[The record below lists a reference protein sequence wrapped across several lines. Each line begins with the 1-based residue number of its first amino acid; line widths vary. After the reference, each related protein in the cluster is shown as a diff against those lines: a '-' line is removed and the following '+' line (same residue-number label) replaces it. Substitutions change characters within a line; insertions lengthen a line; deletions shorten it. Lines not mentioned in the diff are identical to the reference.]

1 MPTSRASR
9 VKHAVQHQVQ
19 LPPEPVAPPPPE
31 LTKVVKRKQKVG
43 GPYCGPYGPSPV
55 AHVAYSAG
63 RHMHPERFATTAAS
77 TTASTNGS
85 TDSYRVPMPRKREKA
100 VSVRIIDVSL
110 ETITSLQKV
119 SESIKRL
126 IAANLRLKAIPDE
139 LLASLLYLT
148 KLDLSNNSL
157 TDGSFPESMKK
168 LEHLMEI
175 RLGQNGLT
183 KVPACLK
190 KLKNLARLDM
200 SENQLETISGLDKLR
215 KLQSLVLDSNK
226 LTSVFKDISTLK
238 RLEVLRCS
246 RNSLKEIPRNIRQLK
261 ALVDLDVSDN
271 RISILPTDIFM
282 LPKLDVFNASQNQIA
297 KVPSFNVRPQNK
309 HWVNHIDLSDNRLA
323 QFPGHLLQ
331 MTSKLDLSGNKIKT
345 LPYHSIKKLD
355 VRTSQQLVLDDNPLA
370 YPPAHVC
377 SSGLK
382 NVISFFQES
391 QAEIKVYQGVK
402 VLIVG
407 PYGSGKTSLVQ
418 TLVDQ
423 QPRMSEEIQDTS
435 GGIDTYE
442 VAFDLEEADTLE
454 GRPGKSLELSIWDFC
469 GHPFYMYPHYVFFE
483 QPTITILTFNMA
495 AYKPELFEEQIGC
508 WFDWMIAKTN
518 KIVVILV
525 GTQCDQLSK
534 GQITKVT
541 REVRAKLT
549 EHIERQTE
557 LTKSRIRAIEEREHI
572 SPTLSEQL
580 KAYMKL
586 LQARY
591 TVQTDVICTSA
602 RKYVGLDRLRQA
614 IESLAGDRQLFPNVM
629 RVIPT
634 FWLDVQHYI
643 EDRGNALSIPVL
655 KWEEFVEEVT
665 SRFGMKHLMKAIA
678 QYLHETGQIMWFSN
692 IESLKGL
699 VFIRPS
705 WLFDVFRSIFRHDFE
720 DATFTPDDNLRAAGL
735 SSIKFERL
743 KQEALSDG
751 VIDRD
756 LLRCLLS
763 PLIPADLVTP
773 ATEVMRLLTEGFEL
787 GYSVTKRQRDS
798 VFSLAPDT
806 DSEGKAKLGKILL
819 PWLRRSAEPDDFREL
834 WDETDGNR
842 KLAVYFRFPHYF
854 PPGLFEIIS
863 VRAYKPGHS
872 LRFKHHWGGGFHAVH
887 ATEKVHVV
895 VSYAWVEDN
904 DGRNDRS
911 NGRDDVGKHSDASEF
926 NKDSW
931 EHDRVVKRVRTK
943 KVVVNG
949 KKQLENYDIEDD
961 DFAIQS
967 EEVENPRTNSSE
979 EIHVDP
985 DDVLDGNYTHVGV
998 QKGGET
1004 EVVQPEAEPEV
1015 ESDRRKS
1022 HVMLKYEVRDQSS
1035 DEAELTPAAAMW
1047 TLLLPL
1053 LMEVEEL
1060 LNAYPGIL
1068 VERFTECPL
1077 CRSPAFLGEWLTPK
1091 ETQALPTRP
1100 CEACGQD
1107 VDTAFLVQP
1116 REKKR
1121 VIITRK
1127 TPVPPPSP
1135 PTPPPPSPPPAVV
1148 VDKRVY

>member
-9 VKHAVQHQVQ
+9 VKHQVQHQVQ

-55 AHVAYSAG
+55 AHVAYTEG
-63 RHMHPERFATTAAS
+63 RHMYPERVAGT
-77 TTASTNGS
+77 STNGATENHAVAS
-85 TDSYRVPMPRKREKA
+85 RRKREKA

-110 ETITSLQKV
+110 ETITSLQRV

-126 IAANLRLKAIPDE
+126 VAANLRLKAIPDE
-139 LLASLLYLT
+139 LLASLLFLT

-157 TDGSFPESMKK
+157 TDGSFPDSMKK

-200 SENQLETISGLDKLR
+200 SENQLETIAGLDKLR
-215 KLQSLVLDSNK
+215 KLQTLVLDNNK
-226 LTSVFKDISTLK
+226 LTSLFKDISTLR

-261 ALVDLDVSDN
+261 ALVDLDVSEN

-309 HWVNHIDLSDNRLA
+309 HWVNHIDLSENNLA

-331 MTSKLDLSGNKIKT
+331 MTSKLDLSGNNIKT

-355 VRTSQQLVLDDNPLA
+355 VSTSQQLVLDDNPLG

-377 SSGLK
+377 CSGLK

-407 PYGSGKTSLVQ
+407 PYKSGKTSLVQ

-442 VAFDLEEADTLE
+442 VAFDLEEADALE

-495 AYKPELFEEQIGC
+495 AYKPEAFEEQIGC

-534 GQITKVT
+534 SRITKVT

-602 RKYVGLDRLRQA
+602 KKYIGLDRLRQA

-643 EDRGNALSIPVL
+643 EDRGNALSLPVL

-678 QYLHETGQIMWFSN
+678 QYLHETGQIMWFST

-735 SSIKFERL
+735 SSSKFERL
-743 KQEALSDG
+743 KQEALSEG
-751 VIDRD
+751 IIDRD

-773 ATEVMRLLTEGFEL
+773 ATEVMRLLTEAFEL

-798 VFSLAPDT
+798 VFSLAPDVN
-806 DSEGKAKLGKILL
+806 SEGKAKLGKILV
-819 PWLRRSAEPDDFREL
+819 PWLRRNDEPEDFREM
-834 WDETDGNR
+834 WDKKDGNR

-863 VRAYKPGHS
+863 VRAYKPSHS
-872 LRFKHHWGGGFHAVH
+872 LRFKHQWGGGFHALH

-895 VSYAWVEDN
+895 VSYAWVEDEGEHKN
-904 DGRNDRS
+904 NSGGNNNTREYTDTIPSSKGE
-911 NGRDDVGKHSDASEF
+911 G
-926 NKDSW
+926 
-931 EHDRVVKRVRTK
+931 EHDGSVKRVRTQ
-943 KVVVNG
+943 KVVKEKEDEEDNRFEVDDSNIHCQLVETSRNLSSNG
-949 KKQLENYDIEDD
+949 MIAGWDISKEEDD
-961 DFAIQS
+961 TFAEVQNGGDVELLPEEAS
-967 EEVENPRTNSSE
+967 EREKMRE
-979 EIHVDP
+979 
-985 DDVLDGNYTHVGV
+985 
-998 QKGGET
+998 
-1004 EVVQPEAEPEV
+1004 
-1015 ESDRRKS
+1015 S
-1022 HVMLKYEVRDQSS
+1022 HVMLKYEVRDQSN

-1053 LMEVEEL
+1053 LLEVEEL

-1077 CRSPAFLGEWLTPK
+1077 CRTASFLGEWLTPK
-1091 ETQALPTRP
+1091 ETQALATRP
-1100 CEACGQD
+1100 CEACGQE

-1127 TPVPPPSP
+1127 IRVSPPPP
-1135 PTPPPPSPPPAVV
+1135 PTPPPPSPPPSMLVEEK
-1148 VDKRVY
+1148 VD